1 MKNKAFLIG
10 SVLLAAAF
18 FIGFVVWTKK
28 QAIDNPTLS
37 ERLKIDSQLL
47 VREHSPI
54 KGNRNAPIVI
64 VEFLDPEC
72 EACRAMHPI
81 VKRLLSEYEGKVQ
94 LVIRYMPFHGN
105 SKLAAS
111 ALEEARE
118 QGKYDEALDILF
130 EKQPEW
136 ADHGHPRPELIPVML
151 SKLGVKIESLETNKV
166 LAKHAW
172 KVDLDQVDGNK
183 VGVRH
188 TPTFFVNGEMLDDI
202 GYEPLKSAIEK
213 SLNQQK

>member
-1 MKNKAFLIG
+1 MV
-10 SVLLAAAF
+10 VLAVS
-18 FIGFVVWTKK
+18 IFVGITVWTKK
-28 QAIDNPTLS
+28 QAIDNPPTV
-37 ERLKIDSQLL
+37 EKPKADSQLL
-47 VREHSPI
+47 VRDHSPI
-54 KGNRNAPIVI
+54 KGNRNASVVI

-81 VKRLLSEYEGKVQ
+81 VKQLLSEYEGKAQ

-136 ADHGHPRPELIPVML
+136 ANHGQPRPDLIPVIL
-151 SKLGVKIESLETNKV
+151 SELGIKKDTLEGNKV

-172 KVDLDQVDGNK
+172 KVDLDQIDGNR

-188 TPTFFVNGEMLDDI
+188 TPTFFVNGEMLDEI
-202 GYEPLKSAIEK
+202 GYEPLKNAIEK
-213 SLNQQK
+213 SLPK